1 MLLLASILTGCVE
14 TTQEKNARLQ
24 LQDDRLLAS
33 RSAVRVSSPDPNVSV
48 VAVRTLR
55 ASSGTA
61 VAVTLRNDGTRPV
74 SDLPISVGV
83 KTRSG
88 RIAYLNGQAELA
100 YFQTHL
106 AALAG
111 GAETTWVFTTPSRAP
126 AGAVFARVGAS
137 AIPID
142 RAVTRLPVIGSSVTS
157 VRPAGRDRA
166 IAAAEVSNSSGVAQA
181 GLVIYAYATS
191 GERLLGAGTVL
202 VVNLDS
208 GARTAV
214 QIPLLGTSN
223 PASLQLQIPP
233 TNLR

>member
-1 MLLLASILTGCVE
+1 MLLLAGALTGCVE

-33 RSAVRVSSPDPNVSV
+33 RSAVRVSSPDPNVGV
-48 VAVRTLR
+48 VAVKTLR

-61 VAVTLRNDGTRPV
+61 VAVTLRNQGARPV

-83 KTRSG
+83 RTRSG
-88 RIAYLNGQAELA
+88 RIAYLNGQPELA
-100 YFQTHL
+100 YFQTHA

-111 GAETTWVFTTPSRAP
+111 GGETTWVFTTHSRAP

-137 AIPID
+137 VIPVD
-142 RAVTRLPVIGSSVTS
+142 GGGTRLPAISSSVTS
-157 VRPAGRDRA
+157 VRSAGRGSA
-166 IAAAEVSNSSGVAQA
+166 IATAQVSNRSAVAQG

-191 GERLLGAGTVL
+191 GGHLLAAGTASL
-202 VVNLDS
+202 ANLAS
-208 GARTAV
+208 GAHTAV
-214 QIPLLGTSN
+214 EIPLIGN
-223 PASLQLQIPP
+223 PHPASLQLQIPP